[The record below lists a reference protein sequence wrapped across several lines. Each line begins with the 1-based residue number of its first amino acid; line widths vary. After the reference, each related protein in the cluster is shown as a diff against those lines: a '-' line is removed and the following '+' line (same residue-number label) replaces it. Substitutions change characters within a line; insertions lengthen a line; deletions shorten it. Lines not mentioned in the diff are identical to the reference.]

1 MSVFVFICL
10 ECTGFCPGNKNAMG
24 AKVFS
29 ITFDNG
35 SAIFLNKT
43 ADDFGFKTGHRRKD
57 YYDRILEYGHYW
69 FLNKIPPVDRWH
81 KSKLDNTKDDTD
93 GYMYVLNIGDSNNS
107 PIFEYTVHNLTLE
120 TSYEF
125 SAYLTN
131 IQKRGHDS
139 NDPNILFQVNEIATA
154 WHLANSSTGDI
165 EESNPM
171 TWKKYGVAFKA
182 SNASV
187 VLRMISIHDDR
198 EGNNLAIDDIELR
211 ACSNQSSTS
220 STG

>member
-1 MSVFVFICL
+1 MSVFLFICL
-10 ECTGFCPGNKNAMG
+10 ECTGFCPDKKNAMG

-29 ITFDNG
+29 ITFGNG
-35 SAIFLNKT
+35 SAIILNKK
-43 ADDFGFKTGHRRKD
+43 ANAFGFETGHKWED
-57 YYDRILEYGHYW
+57 DCNLDAGEYC
-69 FLNKIPPVDRWH
+69 FSNKVSNNKNSWH
-81 KSKLDNTKDDTD
+81 ENAFDHTANDTG

-120 TSYEF
+120 TFYEF

-131 IQKRGHDS
+131 IQKKEHS
-139 NDPNILFQVNEIATA
+139 NDDPNILFRVNEFATA
-154 WHLANSSTGDI
+154 RHLASSSTGDI
-165 EESNPM
+165 EESDPM
-171 TWKKYGVAFKA
+171 TWKKYGVSFKA

-187 VLRMISIHDDR
+187 VLRMISIHDDQ

-211 ACSNQSSTS
+211 ACSNQSSTN